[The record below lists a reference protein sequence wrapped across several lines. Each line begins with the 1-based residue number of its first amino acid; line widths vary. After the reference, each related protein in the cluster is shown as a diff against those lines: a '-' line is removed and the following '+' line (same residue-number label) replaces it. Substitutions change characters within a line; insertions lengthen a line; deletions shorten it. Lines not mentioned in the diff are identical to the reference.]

1 MESEYLSV
9 VRKDGVAARAL
20 IQTFTDSI
28 LSDQDAMLA
37 DLTARLS
44 RDLGLQNL
52 TDQQMEQLIKDTEKR
67 YHFHGA

>member
-1 MESEYLSV
+1 M
-9 VRKDGVAARAL
+9 AARAL